1 VSALLDRE
9 RELTE
14 LDAIVAEAAG
24 GHGRLVLM
32 EGPAGI
38 GKSGLLTGLRE
49 RAGSR
54 MRVLAARSSELEREF
69 GFGVVRQL
77 FEGAVAEDRDRALA
91 GAAATAAPLFA
102 VGGEGQGDGE
112 AAASFAA
119 LHGLYWLTLNLAAA
133 RPVLLAVDDL
143 HWCDRPSLRFLAYLA
158 RRLDGAPVLAA
169 ATLRTGEPGTDPA
182 LLAEIVHDPAA
193 VPLRPGP
200 LGAGAVAALVR
211 AELADTADPVF
222 CTACH
227 DATGGNPLL
236 LRQLLRT
243 LEAEGVAPTAA
254 NVEAVRAVGPRAV
267 ASTVLLRLARLPAD
281 AAAVTRAAAVL
292 GESAELPAI
301 AALAGI
307 GEEAVATATR
317 ALVRAEILRP
327 EPPLGF
333 VHPLVRDA
341 VYHELSPAERALQHE
356 RAAHILHGH
365 GAPSEQVAAQLLM
378 APRRGEA
385 WVAELLQTAG
395 EAAARTSANESA
407 AAYLARALEEPPPP
421 GRHDAVLL
429 ALGQAEAM
437 TNGPAAVEHLQAVY
451 GRLKDPV
458 ARAQIALGLGHM
470 LLFTDRETEAAE
482 LLRAARE
489 DLPADRAD
497 LRGLLHALELTT
509 VYLGNADPALR
520 EELRGAGE
528 RPDGPL
534 TVADRAHMA
543 AASLDRCHRTVP
555 AAECAADALD
565 ALAGGELIEV
575 YQGGT
580 VPIAPMMTL
589 IWADREEGLA
599 QLDALR
605 AEAHRN
611 GSLFGANGVGMWRS
625 HALHAR
631 GDLAGAEEQARST
644 AENTRMWGFGDVGSL
659 TFLNGI
665 LATILVG
672 RGDVEGARAVL
683 GGPWD
688 MPGHEGV
695 RFWRMARLEVLA
707 AAGEDEAA
715 VAAAEAIA
723 AAYPEVTNPAA
734 APWRSLVAPAL
745 ARLGRRDEALAR
757 AGEELHLARAWGA
770 PGALGRALRVLG
782 TLELDD
788 DPAGGLAR
796 LGEAVAALAGSP
808 ARLEL
813 ARALAALGTALRR
826 ERRPADA
833 REPLRRALELA
844 VACSAGGLAEHV
856 RTELYAAGARPR
868 TDALSGA
875 AALTASE
882 RRVAALAAG
891 GETNRDIAQTL
902 YVTPKTVE
910 VHLSNAYRKLGIRS
924 RRELAGALAP

>member
-1 VSALLDRE
+1 
-9 RELTE
+9 
-14 LDAIVAEAAG
+14 
-24 GHGRLVLM
+24 M
-32 EGPAGI
+32 
-38 GKSGLLTGLRE
+38 
-49 RAGSR
+49 
-54 MRVLAARSSELEREF
+54 LAARSSELEREF

-102 VGGEGQGDGE
+102 VGGEGHGDGE
-112 AAASFAA
+112 AASFAV
-119 LHGLYWLTLNLAAA
+119 LHGLYWLTQNLAAE
-133 RPVLLAVDDL
+133 RPLLLAIDDL
-143 HWCDRPSLRFLAYLA
+143 HWTDRPSLRFLAYLA
-158 RRLDGAPVLAA
+158 RRLDGAPVLAP

-193 VPLRPGP
+193 TPLRPGP
-200 LGAGAVAALVR
+200 LGAEAVTALVR
-211 AELADTADPVF
+211 AELGDAADPAF

-243 LEAEGVAPTAA
+243 LEAEGIAPTAA

-301 AALAGI
+301 AALAEV
-307 GEEAVATATR
+307 GEAEVASATR
-317 ALVRAEILRP
+317 ALVHAEILRP

-341 VYHELSPAERALQHE
+341 VYHELTPAERALQHE
-356 RAAHILHGH
+356 RAAHVLREH
-365 GAPSEQVAAQLLM
+365 GAPAEHVAAQLLM
-378 APRRGEA
+378 APRRGEP
-385 WVAELLQTAG
+385 WVAELLQAAG

-421 GRHDAVLL
+421 ERHDAVLL

-437 TNGPAAVEHLQAVY
+437 TNGPAAVEHLQAGLRPARGSRRAGADR
-451 GRLKDPV
+451 GRARPHAAV
-458 ARAQIALGLGHM
+458 HRPRGGGRGAAARGPGGPPRRPRGPARAPVRARADDRLPGQHRPGL
-470 LLFTDRETEAAE
+470 REQ
-482 LLRAARE
+482 LRA
-489 DLPADRAD
+489 
-497 LRGLLHALELTT
+497 
-509 VYLGNADPALR
+509 
-520 EELRGAGE
+520 AGE

-534 TVADRAHMA
+534 TVADRALMA

-555 AAECAADALD
+555 AAECATDALD

-599 QLDALR
+599 QLDALQ
-605 AEAHRN
+605 AEAHRS

-644 AENTRMWGFGDVGSL
+644 VENTRMWGFGDAGSL

-672 RGDVEGARAVL
+672 RGDVDGARAVL

-688 MPGHEGV
+688 MPQHEGV

-707 AAGEDEAA
+707 AAGEDAAA
-715 VAAAEAIA
+715 VAAAEEIA

-734 APWRSLVAPAL
+734 APWRSLVAPGAGA
-745 ARLGRRDEALAR
+745 ARAPRRGARPRRRGAR
-757 AGEELHLARAWGA
+757 AGAAVGRARRARPGPARGRHARA
-770 PGALGRALRVLG
+770 GRRS
-782 TLELDD
+782 
-788 DPAGGLAR
+788 R
-796 LGEAVAALAGSP
+796 
-808 ARLEL
+808 RR
-813 ARALAALGTALRR
+813 ARAARGGRR
-826 ERRPADA
+826 GA
-833 REPLRRALELA
+833 RG
-844 VACSAGGLAEHV
+844 VA
-856 RTELYAAGARPR
+856 RAAGARPR
-868 TDALSGA
+868 ARRARRRAAPRAPARRRARA
-875 AALTASE
+875 AAP
-882 RRVAALAAG
+882 R
-891 GETNRDIAQTL
+891 
-902 YVTPKTVE
+902 
-910 VHLSNAYRKLGIRS
+910 
-924 RRELAGALAP
+924 AGARRRLLRGRAGRARAHRALRRRRAAAHRRAVRRGGADRVRAPRRHARRGR